1 MSSEGVEAP
10 VSAARPPGSRR
21 LDRGVVTVW
30 RITGVGGILVA
41 LAGVMAVRVL
51 LLGAPPS
58 VALLSLIALF
68 GSGAVWVGAALRYGA
83 WSYQFHE
90 GEMRVRRGVIA
101 RTTSVIPLGRIQ
113 HVDTRQNLTERWL
126 GLARIVIYTAGIR
139 GAEITIPGVPEGE
152 AEALRDRL
160 ATFAGAD
167 RAV

>member
-10 VSAARPPGSRR
+10 VPAVSPPGSRR
-21 LDRGVVTVW
+21 LDPRVVTAW
-30 RITGVGGILVA
+30 RVTGVGGILVA
-41 LAGVMAVRVL
+41 LAGVIAVRVL
-51 LLGAPPS
+51 LLGAPPL
-58 VALLSLIALF
+58 VAFWSLIALF
-68 GSGAVWVGAALRYGA
+68 GSGAVWGGAAVRYGA
-83 WSYQFHE
+83 WSYEFQE
-90 GEMRVRRGVIA
+90 GEVRVRRGVIA

-113 HVDTRQNLTERWL
+113 HVDTRQNLIERWL
-126 GLARIVIYTAGIR
+126 GLSRIVIYTAGIR